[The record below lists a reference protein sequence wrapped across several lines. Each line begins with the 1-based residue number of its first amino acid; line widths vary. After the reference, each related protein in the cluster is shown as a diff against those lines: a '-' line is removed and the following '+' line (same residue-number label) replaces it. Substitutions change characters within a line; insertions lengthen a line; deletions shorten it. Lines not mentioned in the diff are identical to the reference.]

1 LVDLELNLK
10 AELGKHFSE
19 LLLGLQDEYL
29 SWHAIERQKVLLN
42 EIEAFEKQLSI
53 LIIIINNITCHTSIL
68 RGSKTPNT
76 CPKPASLNV
85 KQTCTESSTVPAP
98 ASW

>member
-29 SWHAIERQKVLLN
+29 LWHAIERQKVLLN

-53 LIIIINNITCHTSIL
+53 L
-68 RGSKTPNT
+68 
-76 CPKPASLNV
+76 AFF
-85 KQTCTESSTVPAP
+85 
-98 ASW
+98 